1 MSSLACAALSTA
13 VKTKILKR
21 LAEVYTEELLK
32 CIADAEYKNLAPEHQ
47 IATQNELSHWYQRWF
62 YMVPDP
68 TKSCLDN
75 EDWRFVDSN
84 DVPAVIY
91 SDNTNTFTYWS
102 GLAHAFFVGPDGQC
116 PGVAPGQQRR

>member
-1 MSSLACAALSTA
+1 VALTTA

-21 LAEVYTEELLK
+21 LAEVYTEELMK

-62 YMVPDP
+62 HMVPDP

-75 EDWRFVDSN
+75 DDWRFVEPDA
-84 DVPAVIY
+84 VPAVNY
-91 SDNTNTFTYWS
+91 SSNTNTFTYWS
-102 GLAHAFFVGPDGQC
+102 HLAHAFFVGPEEPI
-116 PGVAPGQQRR
+116 PGVAPGEQRR

>member
-1 MSSLACAALSTA
+1 VSFLTCVALTTA

-32 CIADAEYKNLAPEHQ
+32 CIADAEYKNLAPDQQ

-75 EDWRFVDSN
+75 EDWRFVDTD
-84 DVPAVIY
+84 DVPAVNY
-91 SDNTNTFTYWS
+91 SPNTNNYSYWS
-102 GLAHAFFVGPDGQC
+102 ELARAMFVGPQDQN